1 MFGYVRTYAPELR
14 VREHEYYKGTYCGL
28 CKALGRCTGQCSRM
42 TLNYDFVTFALL
54 RVALTNEKTSFSRDH
69 CILHP
74 LKKRNVMNKNAELCH
89 AAYSSAIISYHKVLD
104 DICDEGFF
112 KRLYTRIFLLPSVS
126 SMRRKALK
134 NKGYSSLDGHCKALL
149 GELAQLEKSASA
161 PKSVDIP
168 AELFGKLLAEFLAFG
183 LEGGNKKIAYS
194 IGLHLGKWVYIAD
207 ALDDMKE
214 DLRLGRYNPFLKIY
228 DGNIPSK
235 EQTADVELALKN
247 ELIELENALDLIDYG
262 TDNTVKNIL
271 SNIIYLGMPKKIES
285 IVTNLYNDND

>member
-1 MFGYVRTYAPELR
+1 MFGYVKTYVPELR

-28 CKALGRCTGQCSRM
+28 CKSLGRCTGQCSRM
-42 TLNYDFVTFALL
+42 TLNYDFVTFTLL
-54 RVALTNEKTSFSRDH
+54 RVALTGEKTSFKTEH

-74 LKKRNVMNKNAELCH
+74 VKKRNVMNKNPELCH

-104 DICDEGFF
+104 DISDEGFF
-112 KRLYTRIFLLPSVS
+112 KRLYTRIFLLPSVA
-126 SMRRKALK
+126 SMRKKALK
-134 NKGYSSLDGHCKALL
+134 NAGYSSLDETCKTLL
-149 GELAQLEKSASA
+149 GKLYEFEKDASA
-161 PKSVDIP
+161 EKSVDIP

-183 LEGGNKKIAYS
+183 LDGTDKKIALS

-214 DLRLGRYNPFLKIY
+214 DKKLGRYNPFLRIY
-228 DGNIPSK
+228 DGCIPSS

-247 ELIELENALDLIDYG
+247 ELMGLERALDLIDFG

-271 SNIIYLGMPKKIES
+271 FNIIYLGMPKKIES